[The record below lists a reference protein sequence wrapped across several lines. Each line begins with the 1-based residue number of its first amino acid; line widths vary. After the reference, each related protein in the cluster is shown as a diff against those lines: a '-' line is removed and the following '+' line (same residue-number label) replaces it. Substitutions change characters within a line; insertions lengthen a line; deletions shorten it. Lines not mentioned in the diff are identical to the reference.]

1 MHPPGSIAGTR
12 GEPALLDVAAA
23 TNKVKAETAASGV
36 RSLDE
41 DVPMRTL
48 RPAIQLDEAE
58 WARVKTRIIT
68 RLDEIGVIYI
78 TRPNQTIELL
88 DGVRAADLR
97 DCLDGYEWFA
107 EP

>member
-1 MHPPGSIAGTR
+1 
-12 GEPALLDVAAA
+12 
-23 TNKVKAETAASGV
+23 
-36 RSLDE
+36 
-41 DVPMRTL
+41 MRTL
-48 RPAIQLDEAE
+48 RPATHLDEAE
-58 WARVKTRIIT
+58 WARVKTRIIS

-88 DGVRAADLR
+88 DAVRAADLR

>member
-1 MHPPGSIAGTR
+1 LSSREGVGR
-12 GEPALLDVAAA
+12 
-23 TNKVKAETAASGV
+23 KAEIGASGV
-36 RSLDE
+36 RCLDE

-48 RPAIQLDEAE
+48 RPAIHLDEAE
-58 WARVKTRIIT
+58 WERVKRRIIT

-97 DCLDGYEWFA
+97 ECLDGYEWFA

>member
-1 MHPPGSIAGTR
+1 
-12 GEPALLDVAAA
+12 
-23 TNKVKAETAASGV
+23 
-36 RSLDE
+36 
-41 DVPMRTL
+41 MRTL
-48 RPAIQLDEAE
+48 RPATQLEEAE

-88 DGVRAADLR
+88 DAVRAADLR